1 MTRIDNKK
9 DIKKKKGSN
18 KKVKDKKVEI
28 VNDNKTK
35 EKELYTSK
43 EVIIVMIF
51 SIGIG
56 ILMCFGGISIITGKN
71 YLAVTKDLKKVVDT
85 YYAIVDNYYGELDRD
100 KLIDGAVEGMIS
112 SVGDT
117 FTSYSDTESTSSF
130 DETING
136 SYEGIGCT
144 VATLEDGTISVI
156 DMFDDSPSY
165 KAGLKVGDV
174 ILKVDGESY
183 EGKNSNDISN
193 YIKNSGKSKIVL
205 TVKRNNE
212 EKDISINLSKVE
224 IPHVSG
230 KVIEQDNKKIGY
242 IKISLFASNSYKQFK
257 NKLDE
262 LEKSNIDDLI
272 IDVRDKLTNCSICG
286 NITENDI
293 CDICSDSNRNSKIVF
308 VVEKAKDISLF
319 EKINI
324 YNGKY
329 HVLGGLISPLEGIG
343 PDDVNISC
351 LISRI
356 DKENIEEIIL
366 ALKPS
371 IEGETTMQ
379 YIKKILENK
388 NIKITRI
395 ATGIPMGTDIDYIDA
410 MTLEFALEGRKDI

>member
-1 MTRIDNKK
+1 MYPNSIKNIIDCFK
-9 DIKKKKGSN
+9 DLPGIG
-18 KKVKDKKVEI
+18 E
-28 VNDNKTK
+28 KTAERLAFSLINFSK
-35 EKELYTSK
+35 EKLTS
-43 EVIIVMIF
+43 F
-51 SIGIG
+51 S
-56 ILMCFGGISIITGKN
+56 
-71 YLAVTKDLKKVVDT
+71 
-85 YYAIVDNYYGELDRD
+85 
-100 KLIDGAVEGMIS
+100 
-112 SVGDT
+112 
-117 FTSYSDTESTSSF
+117 
-130 DETING
+130 
-136 SYEGIGCT
+136 
-144 VATLEDGTISVI
+144 
-156 DMFDDSPSY
+156 DS
-165 KAGLKVGDV
+165 
-174 ILKVDGESY
+174 
-183 EGKNSNDISN
+183 
-193 YIKNSGKSKIVL
+193 
-205 TVKRNNE
+205 
-212 EKDISINLSKVE
+212 
-224 IPHVSG
+224 
-230 KVIEQDNKKIGY
+230 
-242 IKISLFASNSYKQFK
+242 
-257 NKLDE
+257 
-262 LEKSNIDDLI
+262 I

-293 CDICSDSNRNSKIVF
+293 CHM
-308 VVEKAKDISLF
+308 EKAKDISLF